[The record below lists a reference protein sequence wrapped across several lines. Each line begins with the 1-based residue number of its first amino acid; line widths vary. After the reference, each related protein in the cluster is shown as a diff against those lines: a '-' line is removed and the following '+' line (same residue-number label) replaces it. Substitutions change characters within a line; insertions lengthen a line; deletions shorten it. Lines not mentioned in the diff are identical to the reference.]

1 MPPNNAPI
9 EEETSMRDDFDTAIA
24 AVESDDDTAVTTET
38 AATDNEQSTAEELR
52 GDAEKA
58 EAKAKA
64 KVEEEAGETAGKVPK
79 ASADADKSGADDS
92 GTDGDSSDAAPDAGN
107 VNKAPESWSPAAR
120 EAWKD
125 MPDAARQQVMKRERE
140 INKFQNEGA
149 QNRKTGEAFQGIA
162 DKYAQV
168 FAAEGA
174 PNAITG
180 IEELV
185 KTVATLRM
193 GSKAQKVAKV
203 AGFIEEYGI
212 DIGLLDDHLSG
223 NIKPAADDPMTR
235 MLNERLKPVDDLLA
249 HMTQQQ
255 RDAQFQRNQ
264 DAINEVATFRDGKEF
279 YDDVKNDMADMVE
292 MAEKRGINMPL
303 QEAYDKACALNPEIT
318 KVLTKRTADERLIDA
333 GTSLAAKRDASSS
346 INGRQGGIAVPD
358 TEGMTMRQTIEAG
371 FESQRG

>member
-212 DIGLLDDHLSG
+212 DIGRQH
-223 NIKPAADDPMTR
+223 
-235 MLNERLKPVDDLLA
+235 
-249 HMTQQQ
+249 
-255 RDAQFQRNQ
+255 
-264 DAINEVATFRDGKEF
+264 
-279 YDDVKNDMADMVE
+279 
-292 MAEKRGINMPL
+292 
-303 QEAYDKACALNPEIT
+303 KA
-318 KVLTKRTADERLIDA
+318 
-333 GTSLAAKRDASSS
+333 
-346 INGRQGGIAVPD
+346 GG
-358 TEGMTMRQTIEAG
+358 
-371 FESQRG
+371 